1 MTKHHVRITAPGA
14 SVLERIR
21 MYRAARHLRRM
32 ITRHGY
38 KTVADTL
45 EKAAR
50 EVGVTVHRQHPDL
63 PKVRRCPVDSAC
75 EPQVGWEALLV
86 HVYEIHT
93 ADSEPEWCRQEIV
106 QRLLERG
113 PAR

>member
-14 SVLERIR
+14 SVRERIK
-21 MYRAARHLRRM
+21 MYRAARYLRRM
-32 ITRHGY
+32 IACHGY
-38 KTVADTL
+38 ESVADAL
-45 EKAAR
+45 EQAAR
-50 EVGVTVHRQHPDL
+50 DAGVTVHRQHPDL

-75 EPQVGWEALLV
+75 EPQVGWDAFLA

-93 ADSEPEWCRQEIV
+93 DDTDPEWHRQEIV